1 MVLLLICEFECVGLR
16 LLNYYK
22 SSEIFFYYITSINGI
37 PQLQPYILIGQFL
50 NVSSWIVHFL
60 GSLVS
65 LGLIECFVD

>member
-50 NVSSWIVHFL
+50 NVSS
-60 GSLVS
+60 
-65 LGLIECFVD
+65 